1 MSIQIYTDGSALG
14 NPGPGGWAARIHHEG
29 KITELSGGEGH
40 TTNNRMELL
49 AVIEALRH
57 IEAKKLTQ
65 EPIEVYS
72 DSSWV
77 IKTMTDNWKRKKNLD
92 LWMHMDALVPGK
104 KISWNWVK
112 GHANNAE
119 NNACDEAARA
129 QALRH
134 SRNATKPTSHPT
146 LL

>member
-1 MSIQIYTDGSALG
+1 MSIQIHTDGSALG
-14 NPGPGGWAARIHHEG
+14 NPGPGGWAARIHHDG
-29 KITELSGGEGH
+29 KITELVGGEGH

-49 AVIEALRH
+49 AVISALKHLEAQG
-57 IEAKKLTQ
+57 ITG
-65 EPIEVYS
+65 PIEVYS

-92 LWMHMDALVPGK
+92 LWMQMDALVPGK

-112 GHANNAE
+112 GHADNAE
-119 NNACDEAARA
+119 NNACDEAARGEA
-129 QALRH
+129 VRQSRH
-134 SRNATKPTSHPT
+134 AIRPTSHPT